1 LSSVSAQ
8 HTNAESENG
17 VTLFGLRMPDRIPP
31 LSGWFLR
38 LFQIVWW
45 TSFVAAL
52 IGTIFFSVPEE
63 RRELQV
69 RLDIASTGIKPTNQA
84 DNGWEVS
91 PFAEAASA
99 AGVRA
104 GDIVTAVNGAP
115 VADNLN
121 LLAKQFGGPDGS
133 VARLTLRHVD
143 GSQRTVPI
151 ARNSNYIKWAYAG
164 SGLTYEIQRWAQF
177 ALNTWLNYF
186 LLAVSLL
193 LVLKR
198 AREPVAAMIAM
209 GWTFSAIPFS
219 AIGLPDWVQDL
230 SPAVLFV
237 LLPMGISLFPNSR
250 FVSRWN
256 WFTLLA
262 SLILVLSYS
271 FAFLFNANSG
281 LLYTVSIFIVFAS
294 LAVAVTVRYRRLSSR
309 TERQQL
315 KFFTLGLVVLSLC
328 MMTAA
333 MGAVITSDLP
343 VGGLNG
349 WADLIYVFLIA
360 FGFTIFGT
368 GILVSLLRYRLYDAE
383 RTISRSVALGALT
396 LTLLAIFAGSE
407 KVIEL
412 LGEEWFGEDLGALA
426 GGLGAALA
434 ALMIVPLHKRLDH
447 WAERRFQT
455 DLTKLRDNF
464 PLLVADLRETTA
476 PKGIA
481 MQTLEAVMPTLR
493 TERGVLL
500 TGKVPIAMIGL
511 TRVEFNAWRS
521 VETSLET
528 RGLHTNADD
537 KLLPTRVSLEAPGH
551 GRIGWLLLGP
561 RPDGSNIGKDER
573 EALLAIADPLARALQ
588 VAAKRESRERG
599 RSKQIKDHG
608 EKIKLLEKRMTEV
621 LKALETKDTNHR
633 RA

>member
-1 LSSVSAQ
+1 MSSVSTQ

-52 IGTIFFSVPEE
+52 IGTIFFSVPGE

-69 RLDIASTGIKPTNQA
+69 RLDIASTGINPTNQT
-84 DNGWEVS
+84 DKGWEVS

-104 GDIVTAVNGAP
+104 GDIVSAINGAP

-133 VARLTLRHVD
+133 VARFTLRHVD
-143 GSQRTVPI
+143 GSEQTVPI

-177 ALNTWLNYF
+177 VLNTWLTYF
-186 LLAVSLL
+186 LLAVSLVL
-193 LVLKR
+193 ILKR

-209 GWTFSAIPFS
+209 GWTSSAIPF
-219 AIGLPDWVQDL
+219 AAMGLPDWVGYVNTAIL
-230 SPAVLFV
+230 LT
-237 LLPMGISLFPNSR
+237 LLPMGISLFPNSQ

-256 WFTLLA
+256 WVTLLA
-262 SLILVLSYS
+262 SLLLVLS
-271 FAFLFNANSG
+271 LFIGLTNLGSP
-281 LLYTVSIFIVFAS
+281 LLYTASIVIVFAS
-294 LAVAVTVRYRRLSSR
+294 LAAAVTTRYRRLSSG

-315 KFFTLGLVVLSLC
+315 KFFTLGLIVLSVC
-328 MMTAA
+328 MMITAI
-333 MGAVITSDLP
+333 GAAVTSNLP
-343 VGGLNG
+343 VGGLFG
-349 WADLIYVFLIA
+349 WANLIYVFLIT

-426 GGLGAALA
+426 GGLGAAVA
-434 ALMIVPLHKRLDH
+434 ALMIVPLHRRLDH
-447 WAERRFQT
+447 WAERKFQT
-455 DLTKLRDNF
+455 DLTKLRDNY
-464 PLLVADLRETTA
+464 PLLIADLRETTA

-481 MQTLEAVMPTLR
+481 THTLDAVMPSLR
-493 TERGVLL
+493 AARGVLV
-500 TGKVPIAMIGL
+500 TGKVPLAMRGL
-511 TRVEFNAWRS
+511 TRAEFNAWRL
-521 VETSLET
+521 VEASLET
-528 RGLHTNADD
+528 PGLHTNADD
-537 KLLPTRVSLEAPGH
+537 ALLPTRLSLEAPGH

-561 RPDGSNIGKDER
+561 RPDGSTIGKDER

-588 VAAKRESRERG
+588 VSATRESRERS
-599 RSKQIKDHG
+599 RTKQLKNHG

-621 LKALETKDTNHR
+621 LKALETKGPNHR